1 MSQIPLS
8 TLSAV
13 GSLVAVAI
21 LFMWG
26 NVRPT
31 VATGAAAASGGGGGS
46 NVSAAATGA
55 AAASGVGGGC
65 HHDGSSSGEWRQRRV
80 ERAGCRH
87 DGGSSGE
94 WRQWRVKRVGCRRD
108 GGSSGEW
115 RQRRV
120 ERTTCGSL
128 LVVDD
133 VGADCGEKARVVG
146 FDEHSRVRL
155 LAQAVDGPFHRPV
168 VEVVSGLVQ
177 EHDVRRYKTAA
188 RELHAPAPAQR
199 AHGPQ
204 QLVVVEAQILV
215 QVGLE
220 LGRVAPDE
228 HGVGQDDVEHGG
240 GDGLLVVK
248 VTGRRKMCVLC
259 SSTLHL
265 GSQVPLYLEF
275 EPPHAVGLRLLS
287 RARARAEEFARALG
301 LVGLGIWRQEAAEVG
316 LHAGPPRLGR
326 QADVARQVWSRV

>member
-13 GSLVAVAI
+13 GSFVAVAI

-108 GGSSGEW
+108 GGSSGE
-115 RQRRV
+115 
-120 ERTTCGSL
+120 
-128 LVVDD
+128 
-133 VGADCGEKARVVG
+133 
-146 FDEHSRVRL
+146 
-155 LAQAVDGPFHRPV
+155 
-168 VEVVSGLVQ
+168 GLV
-177 EHDVRRYKTAA
+177 HVSHGKLDLDHLPARGVSRR
-188 RELHAPAPAQR
+188 
-199 AHGPQ
+199 
-204 QLVVVEAQILV
+204 
-215 QVGLE
+215 
-220 LGRVAPDE
+220 
-228 HGVGQDDVEHGG
+228 
-240 GDGLLVVK
+240 
-248 VTGRRKMCVLC
+248 
-259 SSTLHL
+259 
-265 GSQVPLYLEF
+265 
-275 EPPHAVGLRLLS
+275 
-287 RARARAEEFARALG
+287 
-301 LVGLGIWRQEAAEVG
+301 
-316 LHAGPPRLGR
+316 
-326 QADVARQVWSRV
+326 